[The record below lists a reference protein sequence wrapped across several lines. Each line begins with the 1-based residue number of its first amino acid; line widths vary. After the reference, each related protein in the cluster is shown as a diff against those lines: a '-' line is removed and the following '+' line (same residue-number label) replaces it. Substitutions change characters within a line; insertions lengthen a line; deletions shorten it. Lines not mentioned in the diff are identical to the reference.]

1 MSLMVKKF
9 LSQLEAL
16 GTPARAVAD
25 QKYHKSSRV
34 HWGVTNRD
42 KRKLIS
48 ELVKGR
54 SEQELLQI
62 AQDLWIT
69 DLFDPMICAAII
81 VSAKKVQPSPHLWK
95 TIVCFLK
102 DVDGW
107 ALEDQMAHAAW
118 KCILSNE
125 ALLDEVESWT
135 EHSNFWMRRAALVY
149 TLPYAKP
156 GRNPERPLRW
166 ASTYVQDREWFIQK
180 AIGWWLRD
188 LSEHNPIRV
197 VEFIKVHEK
206 DLMYVAKKEARRK
219 IFWPEK

>member
-1 MSLMVKKF
+1 MSHMVKKF

-16 GTPARAVAD
+16 GTPVRAAAD
-25 QKYHKSSRV
+25 QKYHKSTRV
-34 HWGVTNRD
+34 HWGVTNPD

-48 ELVKGR
+48 ELVKSR
-54 SEQELLQI
+54 SEGDLLQI
-62 AQDLWIT
+62 AHSLWET

-81 VSAKKVQPSPHLWK
+81 LSSKKIRPSPHLWN
-95 TIVCFLK
+95 TIVHFLK

-118 KCILSNE
+118 KCILANE
-125 ALLDEVESWT
+125 TLLDEVETWT
-135 EHSNFWMRRAALVY
+135 EHSNFWMRRAALIY

-156 GRNPERPLRW
+156 GQNPERSLRW
-166 ASTYVQDREWFIQK
+166 AANYVHDREWFIQK

-188 LSEHNPIRV
+188 LSKHNPMRV
-197 VEFIKVHEK
+197 IEFIKMHEK

-219 IFWPEK
+219 IIWPDK